1 MHRYMVGITPMT
13 IPLIAF
19 DLDGTL
25 ADTESLAIPGAI
37 AVLKEQYG
45 VEIPL
50 EHWMSHYH
58 GMAGQPLLTRIE
70 ADYGVH
76 IDWQDFLANRRKRLP
91 LDFAHGV
98 KPAPRVLETLAA
110 LEARGQAMAICSN
123 SMADRIA
130 MTLEKMHG
138 QAEAHV
144 HLPTLFGGK
153 AFAAV
158 DNPNLTPKPAPDVY
172 LAAAKQFGADP
183 ALCVAVEDSATG
195 ATSALAA
202 GFTTIGYVG
211 LANHPEL
218 EATKLAA
225 AGVTRI
231 MLHWDEF
238 IPLIDALTESRR

>member
-1 MHRYMVGITPMT
+1 MT

-25 ADTESLAIPGAI
+25 ADTESIAIPGAI
-37 AVLKEQYG
+37 AVLSEQYG
-45 VEIPL
+45 LDIPL
-50 EHWMSHYH
+50 EHWMAHYH
-58 GMAGQPLLTRIE
+58 GMAGQPLLKKIHE
-70 ADYGVH
+70 DYGVE

-91 LDFAHGV
+91 IDFAGGV
-98 KPAPRVLETLAA
+98 KSAPGVLETLAA
-110 LEARGQAMAICSN
+110 LAERGQTMAICSN

-130 MTLEKMHG
+130 MTLEKMQG
-138 QAEAHV
+138 QPEAHV

-158 DNPNLTPKPAPDVY
+158 DNPDLNPKPAPDVY
-172 LAAAKQFGADP
+172 LAAAKASGVDP
-183 ALCVAVEDSATG
+183 TLCVAVEDSATG

-211 LANHPEL
+211 LASHPEL

-225 AGVTRI
+225 AGVKRI
-231 MLHWDEF
+231 MRHWDEF
-238 IPLIDALTESRR
+238 IPMLDALGDSRRASV